1 LTRFANEPLALP
13 RWLANNQ
20 NMADGD
26 DLIRAQS
33 GDREAFGRLVRTH
46 YRRIYSCVAHILG
59 NHSDAD
65 DAAQEAFLRAY
76 VGLGGFD
83 GRSEF
88 STWLYRIAINTA
100 LNFRRKG
107 RATAATAAAGAHQ
120 VNHLGGRPE
129 ALANQPHNP
138 AEQLQI
144 DADLKRV
151 LSKVCELSPSLR
163 VTLVLTTVEQLSHK
177 QVAEILN
184 VPEGTVAWRV
194 NEARRMLRVALSDA
208 GSEKSAVASNL
219 SQSEPKV

>member
-1 LTRFANEPLALP
+1 
-13 RWLANNQ
+13 
-20 NMADGD
+20 MADGD
-26 DLIRAQS
+26 DLKRAQT

-76 VGLGGFD
+76 VGLAGFD
-83 GRSEF
+83 GRSVF
-88 STWLYRIAINTA
+88 LTWLYRIAINTA

-107 RATAATAAAGAHQ
+107 RATTATAAAGADQ

-129 ALANQPHNP
+129 ALAAKPNNP

-144 DADLKRV
+144 DADFKRV
-151 LSKVCELSPSLR
+151 LTKVCELSPTLR
-163 VTLVLTTVEQLSHK
+163 VTLVLATVEQLSHK
-177 QVAEILN
+177 QVSEILEI
-184 VPEGTVAWRV
+184 PEGTVAWRV
-194 NEARRMLRVALSDA
+194 NEARRMLRIALTDTGGEISDA
-208 GSEKSAVASNL
+208 SSNF